1 MTKKEKQE
9 SKDRDA
15 VKRVLGL
22 VETSE
27 RFFKNERMDEIVR
40 NISYYRGK
48 FWEGDGY
55 GDTGHAGRFRS
66 YKAVRNE
73 VFPIVDT
80 IVSALAMDLPQVEA
94 IDQRESVY
102 STTSRAEDPTFS
114 GKRIASVLNWIAERD
129 ELDSTVQEFVLH
141 ALLFGEGI
149 VKVSW
154 SMPLGRPI
162 WRLKLPWEVH
172 FDPSAKNVRDVSW
185 SFERFT
191 VHVDDFKSRVESGLY
206 SVKKEIKPDTYPRS
220 LVSSR
225 LDEAE
230 ERELRRAGLK
240 EFVGLIE
247 FWDYKKGTIYHIHP
261 DTKQILMEAK
271 APYRRPYSILVF
283 NSGVGRIRGISDVSL
298 IAPLQRDINELVSAR
313 REVVAR
319 LPKRMLI
326 DEGLFNSEE
335 EFERWKDAKTWEP
348 TRIRF
353 PVDGTI
359 DQRVWVSPDM
369 QTSFDFNQHLDDNVD
384 AIRWTPGMSDYQ
396 RGEVANIRT
405 AAEANMIRGAIEGR
419 LRIRSQ
425 KLVRVVTQLFEQCL
439 DVMRWAIANREASG
453 IDLFDLT
460 EKTTQGV
467 KPEVLAHELLA
478 ESVRFRLLPFSP
490 LMEDKIARR
499 ESMTNML
506 PALTGGP
513 LAESFDLKE
522 LAKELVEAYGWR
534 PSVVLEEP
542 QVASMPPIPPEALPS
557 EPPDASLP
565 PEALPTEAAAP
576 PINGGGELPPELL
589 AALAKSIPGLG

>member
-9 SKDRDA
+9 TKERDT
-15 VKRVLGL
+15 VKRVIGL

-27 RFFKNERMDEIVR
+27 RFFKNERMEEIVR
-40 NISYYRGK
+40 NISYYRGN
-48 FWEGDGY
+48 FWEGDGF
-55 GDTGHAGRFRS
+55 GETGNSGKFRS

-94 IDQRESVY
+94 LDQRESAV
-102 STTSRAEDPTFS
+102 SSTSRAEDPTFS
-114 GKRIASVLNWIAERD
+114 GRRISSVLNWIAERD
-129 ELDSTVQEFVLH
+129 ELDATTQELVLH

-172 FDPSAKNVRDVSW
+172 FDPSAKNIRDINW

-191 VHVDDFKSRVESGLY
+191 IHADDFKSRIESGLY
-206 SVKKEIKPDTYPRS
+206 SSKKEIKPDSYPRS
-220 LVSSR
+220 LVSEK
-225 LDEAE
+225 LDDAE
-230 ERELRRAGLK
+230 ERELRKAGLK

-247 FWDYKKGTIYHIHP
+247 FWDYKNGMIYHIHP

-283 NSGVGRIRGISDVSL
+283 NNGVGRIRGISDVSL
-298 IAPLQRDINELVSAR
+298 IAPIQRDINELVSAR

-335 EFERWKDAKTWEP
+335 EFERWKNAKTWEP

-353 PVDGTI
+353 PVDGTL

-369 QTSFDFNQHLDDNVD
+369 QTTFDFNRHLEDNVE

-405 AAEANMIRGAIEGR
+405 AAEANMIRGAVEGR

-425 KLVRVVTQLFEQCL
+425 KLVRVVTQLFEQAL
-439 DVMRWAIANREASG
+439 DVIRWAISNREASG
-453 IDLFDLT
+453 IDLFDLA
-460 EKTTQGV
+460 EKTTVGV
-467 KPEVLAHELLA
+467 SPEVLAHELLA
-478 ESVRFRLLPFSP
+478 EAVRFRLLPFSP

-499 ESMTNML
+499 ESMTNLL

-513 LAESFDLKE
+513 LSEAFDMKE
-522 LAKELVEAYGWR
+522 LAKELVESYGWR
-534 PSVVLEEP
+534 PSVVSET
-542 QVASMPPIPPEALPS
+542 PPAPPPAPPEAM
-557 EPPDASLP
+557 
-565 PEALPTEAAAP
+565 PTEGAAP
-576 PINGGGELPPELL
+576 PSPAGNELPPELL
-589 AALAKSIPGLG
+589 AALSQSIPGIG

>member
-1 MTKKEKQE
+1 MSKKEKANQQE
-9 SKDRDA
+9 QDLL
-15 VKRVLGL
+15 KRILGL
-22 VETSE
+22 VDTSE
-27 RFFKNERMDEIVR
+27 RFFKNERMEEIVR

-55 GDTGHAGRFRS
+55 GEATHGGRYRS

-73 VFPIVDT
+73 IFPIVDT
-80 IVSALAMDLPQVEA
+80 IVSALAMDLPQVEC
-94 IDQRESVY
+94 IDQRQSSY
-102 STTSRAEDPTFS
+102 TSPNRAEDPTFS
-114 GKRIASVLNWIAERD
+114 GKRIANVLNFIAERD
-129 ELDSTVQEFVLH
+129 ELDSTVQELVLH

-172 FDPSAKNVRDVSW
+172 FDPSAKNVRDANW

-191 VHVDDFKSRVESGLY
+191 VHAEDYKKRVESGVY
-206 SVKKEIKPDTYPRS
+206 TEKKEVKPDTYPRT
-220 LVSSR
+220 LVSR
-225 LDEAE
+225 ALDDAE

-247 FWDYKKGTIYHIHP
+247 FWDYKHNKIYHVHP
-261 DTKQILMEAK
+261 ETKQILMEAQ
-271 APYRRPYSILVF
+271 APYGRPYSLLVF

-298 IAPLQRDINELVSAR
+298 IAPIQRDINELVSAR

-335 EFERWKDAKTWEP
+335 DFERWKDAKTWEP
-348 TRIRF
+348 CRIRF

-369 QTSFDFNQHLDDNVD
+369 QTTFDFNRHLEDNVG

-405 AAEANMIRGAIEGR
+405 AAEANMIRGAVEGR

-439 DVMRWAIANREASG
+439 DVMRWAISNRETSG
-453 IDLFDLT
+453 IDIADLQ
-460 EKTTQGV
+460 EKTTLDV
-467 KPEVLAHELLA
+467 TPEVLAHEILA
-478 ESVRFRLLPFSP
+478 EAIRFRLLPFSP

-499 ESMTNML
+499 DSMTNLL
-506 PALTGGP
+506 PALTGSA
-513 LAESFDLKE
+513 LSESFDIKE

-534 PSVVLEEP
+534 PSVIKEDPPPVSSVGVDAGAQDLPP
-542 QVASMPPIPPEALPS
+542 QMGAPVEGAAVPPVSDQESSDFLASLAGALPGVS
-557 EPPDASLP
+557 
-565 PEALPTEAAAP
+565 
-576 PINGGGELPPELL
+576 
-589 AALAKSIPGLG
+589 

>member
-9 SKDRDA
+9 TKERDT
-15 VKRVLGL
+15 VKRVIGL

-27 RFFKNERMDEIVR
+27 RFFKNERMEEIVR
-40 NISYYRGK
+40 NISYYRGN
-48 FWEGDGY
+48 FWEGDGF
-55 GDTGHAGRFRS
+55 GETGNSGKFRS

-94 IDQRESVY
+94 LDQRESAV
-102 STTSRAEDPTFS
+102 SSTSRAEDPTFS
-114 GKRIASVLNWIAERD
+114 GRRISSVLNWIAERD
-129 ELDSTVQEFVLH
+129 ELDATTQELVLH
-141 ALLFGEGI
+141 TLLFGEGI

-172 FDPSAKNVRDVSW
+172 FDPSAKNIRDIDW

-191 VHVDDFKSRVESGLY
+191 IHADDFKSRIEGGLY
-206 SVKKEIKPDTYPRS
+206 SSKKEIKPDSYPRS
-220 LVSSR
+220 LVSEK
-225 LDEAE
+225 LDDAE
-230 ERELRRAGLK
+230 ERELRKAGLK

-247 FWDYKKGTIYHIHP
+247 FWDYKNGMIYHIHP

-283 NSGVGRIRGISDVSL
+283 NNGVGRIRGISDVSL
-298 IAPLQRDINELVSAR
+298 IAPIQRDINELVSAR

-335 EFERWKDAKTWEP
+335 EFERWKNAKTWEP

-353 PVDGTI
+353 PVDGTL

-369 QTSFDFNQHLDDNVD
+369 PTTFDFNKHLEDNVE

-425 KLVRVVTQLFEQCL
+425 KLVRVITQLFEQAL
-439 DVMRWAIANREASG
+439 DVIRWAISNREASG
-453 IDLFDLT
+453 IDLFDLA
-460 EKTTQGV
+460 EKTTVGV
-467 KPEVLAHELLA
+467 SPEVLAHELLA
-478 ESVRFRLLPFSP
+478 EAVRFRLLPFSP

-499 ESMTNML
+499 ESMTNLL

-513 LAESFDLKE
+513 LSEAFDMKE

-534 PSVVLEEP
+534 PSVVSET
-542 QVASMPPIPPEALPS
+542 PPAPPPAPPEAM
-557 EPPDASLP
+557 
-565 PEALPTEAAAP
+565 PTEGVAP
-576 PINGGGELPPELL
+576 PSPAGNELPPELL
-589 AALAKSIPGLG
+589 AALSQSIPGIG